1 MFQMSLFDKPIRLIE
16 LFAGIGSQAKALKN
30 IGADFEHYRI
40 CEYDKYAVKSYNA
53 VHGTSFQT
61 SDITKISA
69 EELKIVE
76 TDKYCYITT
85 YSFPCQD
92 LSTAGKQR
100 GMDKGGN
107 TRSGLLWEVERL
119 LDECTEL
126 PQVLLMENVPNVHGC
141 KNAKNFYKW
150 IDKLEKL
157 GYCNYWKDLN
167 AKNYGIPQNRKRCF
181 MVSLLGDYSF
191 SFPKGKPLS
200 LKFKDMLE
208 TKVDEHYYLSEEQ
221 AEKIINSNFTQR
233 RTSIVSMEAELMRT
247 LTAHDAKE
255 PPYVEL
261 SELVDEVLPT
271 RDGRMN
277 EDKQT
282 IVVGML
288 SDEKYIKMHEQS
300 RRVYDPEGIAPTI
313 HTCGGGNLE
322 PKIIEPNAREDDDV
336 ETLTTDV
343 SSSTHNTRIRKITPK
358 ECWRLMGFTDEDF
371 DKAKWYSK
379 EYSEEFLNKHPKNK
393 GKRKM
398 SHDGR
403 IERMSNSQLYKQAGN
418 SIVVPVLEAIFR
430 ELIGKKGE

>member
-1 MFQMSLFDKPIRLIE
+1 MGQMSLFDKPIRLIE

-100 GMDKGGN
+100 GMDKGSS

-157 GYCNYWKDLN
+157 GYCNYWEDLN

-221 AEKIINSNFTQR
+221 AEKIRNSICKNSTLC
-233 RTSIVSMEAELMRT
+233 RTIRAGGRGS
-247 LTAHDAKE
+247 
-255 PPYVEL
+255 
-261 SELVDEVLPT
+261 VDEKHRWDIVEVEE
-271 RDGRMN
+271 N

-282 IVVGML
+282 I
-288 SDEKYIKMHEQS
+288 
-300 RRVYDPEGIAPTI
+300 
-313 HTCGGGNLE
+313 HTCGDGNQE

-336 ETLTTDV
+336 ETFTTDV
-343 SSSTHNTRIRKITPK
+343 SSSKHNTRIRKMTPK
-358 ECWRLMGFTDEDF
+358 ECWRFMGFTDEDF

-379 EYSEEFLNKHPKNK
+379 EYSEEFLNKHQKNK